1 MKTLNKLLI
10 VIVLFSASCKKSI
23 DTVAP
28 NVAVRQ
34 EPEVCVL
41 NLDPSQTDPAYRKK
55 PSTTQPTPMPTP
67 PPTPTPTPDPV
78 TTTDTSY
85 GVMLLDFNGQ
95 AISSSVWNNG
105 QTFTCAPSGLDA
117 AQIDLVINEVK
128 ADYVRYKVI
137 ITTDENLYLQAH
149 ADKRMRVVVTP
160 TSGWYTG
167 VSGVS
172 YTGSLTWGDNTPCFV
187 FIDRLNYNT
196 HMVAEICSHELGHTV
211 GLSHQSSYSSTC
223 VFTAVYN
230 AGDGTN
236 APVMGNSLY
245 ATNGGSWWIGPTPGS
260 CTAYQDDNKI
270 LTAKLLLR

>member
-1 MKTLNKLLI
+1 MKTLNKLLL
-10 VIVLFSASCKKSI
+10 VTVLFSVSCKKAI
-23 DTVAP
+23 DTVAT

-41 NLDPSQTDPAYRKK
+41 NLDPSQLNAGYRKK
-55 PSTTQPTPMPTP
+55 PSNTVTTPI
-67 PPTPTPTPDPV
+67 PTPTPTPDPV
-78 TTTDTSY
+78 PTTDTSY

-95 AISSSVWNNG
+95 TISSSVWNNG
-105 QTFTCAPSGLDA
+105 QTFTCAASGMDA

-149 ADKRMRVVVTP
+149 STKRIRVVVTP

-187 FIDRLNYNT
+187 FPDRLGFNV
-196 HMVAEICSHELGHTV
+196 HMVAEICSHELGHAV
-211 GLSHQSSYSSTC
+211 GLSHQSAYTSAC
-223 VFTAVYN
+223 VFTSAYN
-230 AGDGTN
+230 PGDGTN
-236 APVMGNSLY
+236 APLMGNSLY
-245 ATNGGSWWIGPTPGS
+245 AANGGSWWVGPTPNG

-270 LTAKLLLR
+270 LTAKLGLR

>member
-28 NVAVRQ
+28 NVAVKQ

-41 NLDPSQTDPAYRKK
+41 NLVPSQTDPAYRKN
-55 PSTTQPTPMPTP
+55 PRTTQPS
-67 PPTPTPTPDPV
+67 PTPTPTPDPV
-78 TTTDTSY
+78 PTTDTSY
-85 GVMLLDFNGQ
+85 GVMLLDFDGQ
-95 AISSSVWNNG
+95 TISSSAWNNG
-105 QTFTCAPSGLDA
+105 QTFTCAASGLDA

-128 ADYVRYKVI
+128 ADYSRYKVI
-137 ITTDENLYLQAH
+137 ITTDENLYIQAH
-149 ADKRMRVVVTP
+149 TTKRMRVVVTP
-160 TSGWYTG
+160 TSGWYQG

-187 FIDRLNYNT
+187 FIDRLNYGT
-196 HMVAEICSHELGHTV
+196 HKVAEICSHELGHTV

-223 VFTAVYN
+223 VFTSTFN
-230 AGDGTN
+230 EGDGTN
-236 APVMGNSLY
+236 APLMGNSLY
-245 ATNGGSWWIGPTPGS
+245 ATNGGSWWIGPTPNG